1 MKETARGPATG
12 KRREIVRGN
21 VREKEIVSEKGI
33 GSGTQG
39 TERGTES
46 AIGRRRRRDTEI
58 LLARNETARDTETES
73 VSVRERA
80 QPRAGRGTAIE
91 SESRNAIE
99 QRTRR
104 EIANAYALETESA
117 NANAKAMM
125 SGVGRRMARNE
136 RDLQV

>member
-21 VREKEIVSEKGI
+21 VREKDI
-33 GSGTQG
+33 GSGTHG
-39 TERGTES
+39 TDRGTES

-73 VSVRERA
+73 VSVSVSVRERA
-80 QPRAGRGTAIE
+80 QPRAGRGIAIE

-104 EIANAYALETESA
+104 EIANAYALES
-117 NANAKAMM
+117 ANAKAMM
-125 SGVGRRMARNE
+125 SGAGRRVARNE
-136 RDLQV
+136 GDLQV